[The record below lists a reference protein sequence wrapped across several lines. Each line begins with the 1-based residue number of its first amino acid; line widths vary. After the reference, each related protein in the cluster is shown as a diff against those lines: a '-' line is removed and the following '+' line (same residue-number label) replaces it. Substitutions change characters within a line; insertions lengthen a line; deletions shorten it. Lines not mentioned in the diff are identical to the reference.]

1 MRSTTSKLTFAA
13 ALAAFALGVTA
24 PAFAQDASAPAATE
38 AAPAAS
44 APLTKEQKAQQHKE
58 QKAQQKAQHKAERKA
73 ARAKNNAELK
83 KLEDAGYKPANNDPN
98 YPQNIQD
105 AQKKAAAAAGASQ

>member
-1 MRSTTSKLTFAA
+1 MRSTTSKLTLAA
-13 ALAAFALGVTA
+13 AVAAFALGVAA
-24 PAFAQDASAPAATE
+24 PSFAQDASAPAATQ

-44 APLTKEQKAQQHKE
+44 APLTKEQKAQKRKE
-58 QKAQQKAQHKAERKA
+58 ARAQHKAERKA